1 MIILS
6 SHLCGFKVVL
16 WITITVSSVVTSS
29 YALHINCESEPNI
42 DQNFLFLDQF
52 DRVSLLYNKGNP
64 MQFNTCT
71 WTYHMS
77 ALLWLKWWTYSK
89 LQVVKSY
96 RRLKNYPLFQGYR
109 SFTNVL
115 SSTTWQTGHV
125 TGLIQQGILCVKCPT
140 MAPGS
145 LSWSAAIAYM
155 SVMLIAALM

>member
-1 MIILS
+1 MWIQSSSVNHHNCQLCCNIILC
-6 SHLCGFKVVL
+6 LTYQL
-16 WITITVSSVVTSS
+16 WKWAKYWSKLSLSGPVWQSIST
-29 YALHINCESEPNI
+29 LQQGES
-42 DQNFLFLDQF
+42 
-52 DRVSLLYNKGNP
+52 
-64 MQFNTCT
+64 QFNTCT

-77 ALLWLKWWTYSK
+77 ALLWLNWWTYSK
-89 LQVVKSY
+89 LQVVNSY

-115 SSTTWQTGHV
+115 SSTNWQTGHV